1 MSKYLSFDF
10 CPHCGKTLFN
20 PSGEKFCY
28 KCGKPFQKYY
38 HEELTGNELITIRK
52 EDTHIFLIGTYK
64 TKSEAQEYALI
75 DHAMLHQSNPLCKEL
90 SCMLPPNATKE
101 DMLYWFYG
109 IKINASLAECM
120 QITNHIEGNGMS
132 WIVGIAS
139 DVLLLALGLKPKR

>member
-1 MSKYLSFDF
+1 MPKYLSFDF

-20 PSGEKFCY
+20 PSGEKSCY
-28 KCGKPFQKYY
+28 KCGRPFQEYY
-38 HEELTGNELITIRK
+38 HEELTGDEWIAIR
-52 EDTHIFLIGTYK
+52 EDDTHIFLIGNYK

-75 DHAMLHQSNPLCKEL
+75 DHAMLHQSTPLCKEL
-90 SCMLPPNATKE
+90 SCMLPPNATKD

-120 QITNHIEGNGMS
+120 QINNHIEENGMS

-139 DVLLLALGLKPKR
+139 EVFQLRCK